1 MWERHGYAKDDGR
14 ERYAHFLSL
23 QGCRPT
29 KDPLLQLM
37 QLMGLGRVQTADARG
52 YGLDKL
58 YKVPFDSGVLAVD
71 QLG

>member
-1 MWERHGYAKDDGR
+1 
-14 ERYAHFLSL
+14 
-23 QGCRPT
+23 
-29 KDPLLQLM
+29 
-37 QLMGLGRVQTADARG
+37 MGLGRVQTADARG